1 MAAAA
6 AACVKSVEGRA
17 ACVGSPRP
25 PGPPAYLYVNRNA
38 LLSTEA
44 CSGTTHST
52 QEKPILPFLIEL
64 PLRLLDSGE
73 GAGNIQPFCRTARL
87 MASSH
92 WPGEGPCLPSSE
104 TGSPRVAPSAI
115 HALLYVALASTTF
128 GKRLLSQALRGGQGR
143 AATCHTRHHGATRGA
158 SCRAHGVPQNLQGS
172 GSHQREPAKPLS
184 SRHSSEV
191 LDLKRC
197 PAKGGGPGVGAVVVY
212 SADWSQGQTSM
223 TAQEE
228 GT

>member
-1 MAAAA
+1 MCGEPQA
-6 AACVKSVEGRA
+6 SRA
-17 ACVGSPRP
+17 SCIPVGEQDCLTVYKGLPWDDTQHS
-25 PGPPAYLYVNRNA
+25 GEAHSSTLNR
-38 LLSTEA
+38 T
-44 CSGTTHST
+44 
-52 QEKPILPFLIEL
+52 
-64 PLRLLDSGE
+64 PLQLLDSGG

-92 WPGEGPCLPSSE
+92 WPGEGPCLPRSE

-115 HALLYVALASTTF
+115 HALLYVALASTAF

-184 SRHSSEV
+184 SRYSSEV

-197 PAKGGGPGVGAVVVY
+197 PARGGGPGVGGVVVY
-212 SADWSQGQTSM
+212 SADWRDYGARGRHPM
-223 TAQEE
+223 TVQEE